1 MNAIGPAPCGPIS
14 LAYFTHMRLPSESVR
29 VALESRTFAY
39 GASPLVRLLLLLPSI
54 FDLSNTAQ
62 GCSHMCWTCAILAGV
77 EWGANPEGYLNL
89 NALARRFASR
99 CPPGFRVSCHGG
111 GPEPPPL
118 HHFLRFSPGD
128 TFTVFFEQVPLGSW
142 EAQDPSDLYLALSWP
157 C

>member
-1 MNAIGPAPCGPIS
+1 
-14 LAYFTHMRLPSESVR
+14 
-29 VALESRTFAY
+29 
-39 GASPLVRLLLLLPSI
+39 
-54 FDLSNTAQ
+54 
-62 GCSHMCWTCAILAGV
+62 MCWTCAILAGV

-118 HHFLRFSPGD
+118 HHFLRFNPGD

-142 EAQDPSDLYLALSWP
+142 EAQDPSDLYMAVALLTAGIHQQMALNLIHFTLRP
-157 C
+157 TACPKPPMRLTAGATPL